1 MYGKLVSVRTVPVRY
16 EVKNDVEETAVL
28 VETLK
33 LSDNDLDVAVLLGA
47 TLLDDDVDVVVG
59 EVEGLIER
67 AAAAPAITT
76 IVTMTT
82 ATSALPT
89 PPIILFGLT

>member
-59 EVEGLIER
+59 EVG
-67 AAAAPAITT
+67 A
-76 IVTMTT
+76 
-82 ATSALPT
+82 
-89 PPIILFGLT
+89 